1 MHPHRRKRLFNII
14 LVLLFSTSGIGLI
27 LYSLNTNLD
36 YFFTPTELTKINIP
50 EDKRIKIGGMVLEN
64 SVLREQSKVMF
75 TITDYKNYIEVVYEG
90 IVPDLF
96 KEGSGVVAL
105 GFMQNETFYAQ
116 EVLAKHD
123 ENYMPPEVSKIL
135 EKSN

>member
-14 LVLLFSTSGIGLI
+14 IVLLFSTSGIGLI

-64 SVLREQSKVMF
+64 SVVREQSKVIF
-75 TITDYKNYIEVVYEG
+75 IVTDYKNYIEVVYEG

-123 ENYMPPEVSKIL
+123 ENYMPPNLNI
-135 EKSN
+135 NNDN

>member
-36 YFFTPTELTKINIP
+36 YFFTPSELTKINIP

-105 GFMQNETFYAQ
+105 GFMQNETFYAH

-123 ENYMPPEVSKIL
+123 ENYMPPNLNI
-135 EKSN
+135 NNDN

>member
-1 MHPHRRKRLFNII
+1 MNPIRKKRIYSILF
-14 LVLLFSTSGIGLI
+14 VLLFSISGISLI
-27 LYSLNTNLD
+27 LYSLNSNLD
-36 YFFTPTELTKINIP
+36 YFFTPTELKNINIQ

-64 SVLREQSKVMF
+64 SVVREQSKVIF
-75 TITDYKNYIEVVYEG
+75 TVTDYKNYIEVVYEG

-123 ENYMPPEVSKIL
+123 ENYMPPNLNI
-135 EKSN
+135 NNDN

>member
-36 YFFTPTELTKINIP
+36 YFFTPTELTNINIP

-64 SVLREQSKVMF
+64 SVVREQSKVIF
-75 TITDYKNYIEVVYEG
+75 TVTDYKNYIEVIYEG

-105 GFMQNETFYAQ
+105 GFMQNEIFYAQ

-123 ENYMPPEVSKIL
+123 ENYMPPNLNI
-135 EKSN
+135 NNDN

>member
-36 YFFTPTELTKINIP
+36 YFFTPTELKNINIP

-64 SVLREQSKVMF
+64 SVVREQSKVIF
-75 TITDYKNYIEVVYEG
+75 TVTDYKNYIEVVYEG

-105 GFMQNETFYAQ
+105 GFMQNEIFYAQ

-123 ENYMPPEVSKIL
+123 ENYMPPNLNI
-135 EKSN
+135 NNDN

>member
-1 MHPHRRKRLFNII
+1 MHPHRRKRLFNIL

-36 YFFTPTELTKINIP
+36 YFFTPTELKNINIP

-64 SVLREQSKVMF
+64 SVVREQSKVIF
-75 TITDYKNYIEVVYEG
+75 TVTDYKNYIEVVYEG

-123 ENYMPPEVSKIL
+123 ENYMPPNLNI
-135 EKSN
+135 NNDN

>member
-1 MHPHRRKRLFNII
+1 MHPHRKKRLFNII

-36 YFFTPTELTKINIP
+36 YFFTPTELTNINIP

-64 SVLREQSKVMF
+64 SVVREQSKVIF
-75 TITDYKNYIEVVYEG
+75 TVTDYKNYIEVVYEG

-105 GFMQNETFYAQ
+105 GFMQNEIFYAQ

-123 ENYMPPEVSKIL
+123 ENYMPPNLNI
-135 EKSN
+135 NNDN

>member
-105 GFMQNETFYAQ
+105 GFIQNETFYAQ

-123 ENYMPPEVSKIL
+123 ENYMPPNLNI
-135 EKSN
+135 NNDN

>member
-1 MHPHRRKRLFNII
+1 MYPHRRKRLFNII

-64 SVLREQSKVMF
+64 SVVREQSKVIF
-75 TITDYKNYIEVVYEG
+75 TVTDYKNYIEVVYEG

-105 GFMQNETFYAQ
+105 GFIQNETFYAQ

-123 ENYMPPEVSKIL
+123 ENYMPPNLNI
-135 EKSN
+135 NNDN

>member
-36 YFFTPTELTKINIP
+36 YFFTPSELTKINIP

-123 ENYMPPEVSKIL
+123 ENYMPPNLNI
-135 EKSN
+135 NNDN

>member
-1 MHPHRRKRLFNII
+1 
-14 LVLLFSTSGIGLI
+14 
-27 LYSLNTNLD
+27 
-36 YFFTPTELTKINIP
+36 
-50 EDKRIKIGGMVLEN
+50 MVLEN
-64 SVLREQSKVMF
+64 SVVREQSKVIF
-75 TITDYKNYIEVVYEG
+75 TVTDYKNYIEVVYEG

-123 ENYMPPEVSKIL
+123 ENYMPPNLNI
-135 EKSN
+135 NNDN